1 MAFHESERGH
11 LCKNTWF
18 LLGRVQLGLRMVWGK
33 FPFVDLRDHSFSSKA
48 LLWPGWEISDVMKAI
63 FPAGCGHF
71 VSRDYLKMAAG

>member
-1 MAFHESERGH
+1 
-11 LCKNTWF
+11 
-18 LLGRVQLGLRMVWGK
+18 MVWGK